1 MKALDEYIVMVLFMV
16 LMKRVHF
23 VAFFKT
29 YLDRE
34 TLKVWLRH
42 CFMKASKLLELNF
55 ACLVKQNF
63 TNA

>member
-1 MKALDEYIVMVLFMV
+1 MTTQMKALDEYIVMVLFMV

-34 TLKVWLRH
+34 SVVKTL
-42 CFMKASKLLELNF
+42 FYESF
-55 ACLVKQNF
+55 
-63 TNA
+63 